1 MDRETRLEAGLDHPT
16 MAAALAQ
23 LREEGQ
29 IGLEGDEARMT
40 FSSDAEDVTLNP
52 FDIARLNA
60 RYRDLTQPED

>member
-1 MDRETRLEAGLDHPT
+1 